1 MSIIGD
7 VHIKVSTEVLN
18 EKAQAVSKS
27 ISDMANC
34 FERLEMIVN
43 RTSYY
48 WIGEAGDLHRK
59 MYRDQKENVEEMIKR
74 LKEHPRD
81 LTAIA
86 QNYQAVDAKVTQM
99 ANVLSG
105 DVIE

>member
-18 EKAQAVSKS
+18 EKAQTVSNR
-27 ISDMANC
+27 ITDMANC
-34 FERLEMIVN
+34 FEHLETIVN

-59 MYRDQKENVEEMIKR
+59 MYREQKENVEEMIKR
-74 LKEHPRD
+74 LKEHPGD
-81 LTAIA
+81 LMTIA
-86 QNYQAVDAKVTQM
+86 QNYQAADVAVTQI
-99 ANVLSG
+99 ANALSG

>member
-1 MSIIGD
+1 MAIIGD
-7 VHIKVSTEVLN
+7 VHIKVSTEALHD
-18 EKAQAVSKS
+18 KAQTVSKS

-34 FERLEMIVN
+34 FEQLETIVN

-59 MYRDQKENVEEMIKR
+59 MYREQKENVEEMIKR
-74 LKEHPRD
+74 LKEHPGD
-81 LTAIA
+81 LMTIA
-86 QNYQAVDAKVTQM
+86 QNYQAADAAVTQI
-99 ANVLSG
+99 ANALSG